1 MRRSV
6 CRQLALKS
14 DLIAI
19 RTALCGDP
27 FEEILRDS
35 LIFSFEWLDEDH
47 SAVRLCL
54 LRIQALDA

>member
-6 CRQLALKS
+6 CRESVVKI
-14 DLIAI
+14 DLIA
-19 RTALCGDP
+19 RLTALCGDA
-27 FEEILRDS
+27 FEEVLRDS
-35 LIFSFEWLDEDH
+35 LIFSLERLDEDH